1 MEGISVPV
9 YVFQSA
15 KDELVSISGVKYFQG
30 NPNIHVE
37 ILDNSTHFYYE
48 KNDYEH
54 MLSEF
59 QSRGKLVC

>member
-37 ILDNSTHFYYE
+37 IVDNSTHFYYDNLDME
-48 KNDYEH
+48 LMISDFKN
-54 MLSEF
+54 LF
-59 QSRGKLVC
+59 